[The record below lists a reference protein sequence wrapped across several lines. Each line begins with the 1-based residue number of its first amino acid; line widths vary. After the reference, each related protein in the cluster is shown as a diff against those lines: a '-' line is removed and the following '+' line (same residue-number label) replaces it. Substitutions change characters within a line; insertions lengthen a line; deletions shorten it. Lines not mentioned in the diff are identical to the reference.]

1 MNISKSPNRIALY
14 LIRAF
19 VIFMLLFY
27 FLYFLG
33 LTGASKKQA
42 IFSGVFCIGIV
53 SIWAGYYHKIT
64 KLPFFR
70 GKQAPYKLNQT
81 FIEYS
86 KSPGDHQSSV
96 LGLFILGIFFVII
109 GLNGIL
115 NA

>member
-19 VIFMLLFY
+19 VICMLLFY
-27 FLYFLG
+27 FLYFFG
-33 LTGASKKQA
+33 LIGASKKQA
-42 IFSGVFCIGIV
+42 IFAGSFCVGIV
-53 SIWAGYYHKIT
+53 SIWAGYYHQIT

-70 GKQAPYKLNQT
+70 GKLTPYKRNQT
-81 FIEYS
+81 FIEYA

-96 LGLFILGIFFVII
+96 LGLFVLGIFFVII